1 MTLENINA
9 TLGTKFT
16 LIKRDGSINE
26 GNARIAKRLSGL
38 TERDLEEFM
47 RTDEGWNMTPAEKHA
62 KGYHALRALDK
73 WYREHGETPSEEET
87 PSEGMPSEGMPSE
100 GMPSEGEGNG
110 EGESESEGNG
120 NGDSSESSESSEREG
135 NGNGN
140 GEGESEGD
148 GDSSESE
155 GESNGEGEGDSSES
169 NGESESSESESE
181 SESEGNGE
189 AESSEEETP
198 SPNVKLTDTEKQVL
212 AMITRPQLD
221 GRPNNVYL
229 HGPAGTGKS
238 YMVKRIAEAIGAGYW
253 ETGIVNMKEELLGFT
268 DAGGRYVTPECVKI
282 LKDGK
287 EGKKLTIMLFDEFDG
302 MPNGV
307 TLTWNNIFA
316 SRRFTTPEGTF
327 NVHPSVRFVA
337 TGNTTMDGAD
347 EFYDRE
353 TVDKSVK
360 TRWLFKAVD
369 YDKKVEKKLADADVV
384 EFLQGLRRAKDN
396 CGLDLLV
403 TYREFTALQWSKAI
417 IADGIMDK
425 ESALES
431 CVFKGLSEDDKDT
444 LRNDR
449 MMQKLIEK
457 DNEWAK
463 AL

>member
-1 MTLENINA
+1 MTLEQINA
-9 TLGTKFT
+9 TLKTKFT
-16 LIKRDGSINE
+16 LIKRDGSVNE
-26 GNARIAKRLSGL
+26 GNARIAKRLAGL
-38 TERDLEEFM
+38 TERDLAEFM
-47 RTDEGWNMTPAEKHA
+47 RTDAGWNMTPAEKHA

-73 WYREHGETPSEEET
+73 WWREHGETPSEEET

-100 GMPSEGEGNG
+100 REGNG
-110 EGESESEGNG
+110 EGESESESNG
-120 NGDSSESSESSEREG
+120 NGDSSESSESEG
-135 NGNGN
+135 
-140 GEGESEGD
+140 
-148 GDSSESE
+148 
-155 GESNGEGEGDSSES
+155 
-169 NGESESSESESE
+169 ESE

-198 SPNVKLTDTEKQVL
+198 SPNIKLTDTEKQVL

-360 TRWLFKAVD
+360 TRWLFKAID